1 MYENKIEFYINVINP
16 SANKIDRSRSILPFN
31 LTIEMQNSLWKFTTL
46 SKELEKFSK
55 QHINSDKVSMFI
67 ASSTTKSLI
76 YSTKYKACNELSNTI
91 H

>member
-1 MYENKIEFYINVINP
+1 MYENKIEFYINVINS